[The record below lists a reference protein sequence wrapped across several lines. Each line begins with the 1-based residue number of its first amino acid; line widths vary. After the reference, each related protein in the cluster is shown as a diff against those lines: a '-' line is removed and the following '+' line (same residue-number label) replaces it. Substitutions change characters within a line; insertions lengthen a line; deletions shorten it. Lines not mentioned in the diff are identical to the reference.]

1 MWNEATL
8 NALDF
13 WIEPDWRKAHHPGDD
28 PAFHDFVLAV
38 WDETH
43 TLWDERGTREFIRK
57 RILNIHPELDE
68 EFLQK
73 FVDANVDRGSE
84 ILYFLS
90 NIAISNRTL

>member
-13 WIEPDWRKAHHPGDD
+13 WIEPEWRKSRHPGDD
-28 PAFHDFVLAV
+28 PAFHQFVLAV

-43 TLWDERGTREFIRK
+43 TTWDERETREFIRK
-57 RILNIHPELDE
+57 RMLNIYPELDE
-68 EFLQK
+68 EFLQH

-90 NIAISNRTL
+90 TIATSNRTL